1 MNCRNCNTL
10 LTTDAKFC
18 AQCGTVAQPAGRQPG
33 IPAGIKERAAGF
45 TGRLWV
51 LKAVRDW
58 IDNGEER
65 FFLITGDP
73 GSGKTALAAWLAG
86 AAGAAPA
93 DETLTRVNDSWKA
106 MHFCVADDRRGS
118 LNPGRFA
125 QSLARQLADQYE
137 EFAYAVLRA
146 NDPTIDIRLHA
157 GENRGHMV
165 GAQIGTLIINS
176 NFEDIYNRAVR
187 EPLEEL
193 YNLSAGLSTLILVD
207 ALDEAFNFGPTNIV
221 TLLAG
226 SNDLPEGVRFLLTSR
241 RDQDITGKFRSARR
255 LDLSGDEH
263 RGDTDGDIHDYV
275 TRRLS
280 ELNGGRLVSPKAGVK
295 SLEDELVQRAA
306 GNFLY
311 VKFLL
316 DEVAQGKRA
325 LGEMES
331 LPRGLYGLYRSYL
344 DRVMPE
350 TSPQNSSMFWREQY
364 QPLLGCLSVALPA
377 APRRN
382 LHRWMGADDGQVN
395 SLLSDVMQITEYDQE
410 YGGAYRLYH
419 RSMGDFLGVPEY
431 RENGEVEVN
440 KYYTPPG
447 DQHERIVRYY
457 TGQLPADWH
466 SCDAYGLRQLVN
478 HIHALWKLAET
489 PPEKEGLAEVIFG
502 VVLDDGFRQA
512 QRDKLGGI
520 YTTLGDLRTALDVA
534 LAHDNLIKALAC
546 VGAYRSI
553 IRDRH
558 LVQDMFAAVTNGDFE
573 RALRLAAY
581 YSAVSSP
588 KGTWARALHL
598 YLAWEAAMAGNA
610 ESAVRAATA
619 AQDLPEAQTSRLCD
633 ALLAHTAKVLA
644 EKRAGDQ
651 QDALGWFD
659 RLSPGRA
666 DAQRLLDTYKLAQ
679 PLTGTELQQ
688 FKAELEQ
695 SGEGSQK
702 MEDQKAEI
710 MASMAAELGAEKSA
724 QHTWDFEGVA
734 AAVMLPQVADT
745 FALGAA
751 VDGATTF
758 LAFYVLGALAIPYP
772 QYRDKALAALGT
784 AILSAPDSSFVRS
797 EIQRILN
804 TTLDSEGVTFTFDLP
819 CVLLTEAASR
829 QMPAYLLSD
838 YFDRAYNYDDV
849 WGTKLR
855 ARSARAAA
863 LFRQGDNKGAFAEL
877 EEAERL
883 TEGFSGYMTLHLLS
897 LINRRIEFGLAG
909 GQNVLLEETARRAE
923 TVSDQELREQRI
935 KLVKDYSSWMT
946 DNSEQLDLESV
957 RSTLST
963 IRDPDA
969 RRAYKDFVAA
979 RWAGPTHEAKWK
991 ELKALIPMT
1000 LGDGT
1005 TLDAVLGRLFGLRIK
1020 RLSNE
1025 ELDEAIYICAG
1036 NLTTGRPWRLWEGL
1050 EVKMQL

>member
-10 LTTDAKFC
+10 LTADAKFC

-58 IDNGEER
+58 VDNGKER

-93 DETLTRVNDSWKA
+93 DETLTRVNNSWKA

-280 ELNGGRLVSPKAGVK
+280 ELNGGRSVSLKDGVK
-295 SLEDELVQRAA
+295 SLEDELVQRAT

-325 LGEMES
+325 LGELES

-344 DRVMPE
+344 DRIMPE

-377 APRRN
+377 APRQN
-382 LHRWMGADDGQVN
+382 LHRWMGVDDGQVN
-395 SLLSDVMQITEYDQE
+395 SLLSDVMQMTEYEQE
-410 YGGAYRLYH
+410 YSGSYRLYH
-419 RSMGDFLGVPEY
+419 RSMGDFLGAPEY

-447 DQHERIVRYY
+447 EQHERIVRYY
-457 TGQLPADWH
+457 TGQFPAAWH
-466 SCDAYGLRQLVN
+466 SCDFYGLRQLVH
-478 HIHALWKLAET
+478 HIHACWKLAET
-489 PPEKEGLAEVIFG
+489 PREKEGLAEIIFG

-512 QRDKLGGI
+512 QRDKLGDT
-520 YTTLGDLRTALDVA
+520 YATLDDLRTALNVA

-546 VGAYRSI
+546 VGAYRSTI
-553 IRDRH
+553 NDSR
-558 LVQDMFAAVTNGDFE
+558 LVQGMFEAVTEGDFE
-573 RALRLAAY
+573 RALRLVIN
-581 YSAVSSP
+581 YSASMES
-588 KGTWARALHL
+588 KWARALHL
-598 YLAWEAAMAGNA
+598 YLSYEAALAGDVD
-610 ESAVRAATA
+610 SAVKAASA
-619 AQDLPEAQTSRLCD
+619 AQDLTEAHTGRLCD
-633 ALLAHTAKVLA
+633 ALLAHTAQVLA
-644 EKRAGDQ
+644 KHQAGGQ
-651 QDALGWFD
+651 PDAPEWLD
-659 RLSPGRA
+659 RLSPPRA
-666 DAQRLLDTYKLAQ
+666 DAQSLLDTY
-679 PLTGTELQQ
+679 
-688 FKAELEQ
+688 
-695 SGEGSQK
+695 
-702 MEDQKAEI
+702 
-710 MASMAAELGAEKSA
+710 
-724 QHTWDFEGVA
+724 
-734 AAVMLPQVADT
+734 QVARPLSPTEQRPFIVELVKWEGRIKELLDRMT
-745 FALGAA
+745 AALNPENDMPFDENLFNADEFSVVTSNFA
-751 VDGATTF
+751 D
-758 LAFYVLGALAIPYP
+758 ALAPLAADAGMLALIEHLIRTSSSQTYP
-772 QYRDKALAALGT
+772 Q
-784 AILSAPDSSFVRS
+784 S
-797 EIQRILN
+797 
-804 TTLDSEGVTFTFDLP
+804 
-819 CVLLTEAASR
+819 
-829 QMPAYLLSD
+829 
-838 YFDRAYNYDDV
+838 
-849 WGTKLR
+849 
-855 ARSARAAA
+855 
-863 LFRQGDNKGAFAEL
+863 
-877 EEAERL
+877 
-883 TEGFSGYMTLHLLS
+883 
-897 LINRRIEFGLAG
+897 
-909 GQNVLLEETARRAE
+909 
-923 TVSDQELREQRI
+923 
-935 KLVKDYSSWMT
+935 
-946 DNSEQLDLESV
+946 
-957 RSTLST
+957 
-963 IRDPDA
+963 
-969 RRAYKDFVAA
+969 
-979 RWAGPTHEAKWK
+979 
-991 ELKALIPMT
+991 
-1000 LGDGT
+1000 
-1005 TLDAVLGRLFGLRIK
+1005 
-1020 RLSNE
+1020 
-1025 ELDEAIYICAG
+1025 
-1036 NLTTGRPWRLWEGL
+1036 
-1050 EVKMQL
+1050 